1 MPFAFNNAYIG
12 EEELTFEQK
21 VDRGRQEMAS
31 NMIDGSPPPP
41 YPAPPLTATT
51 PGAFEWHDGFFT
63 AVAFGLLLLACGV
76 FYWTASFC
84 EVSPNLTT
92 NLHIQSGLEQ
102 MEVFEKKREQLEV

>member
-21 VDRGRQEMAS
+21 MDRGKQDMVS
-31 NMIDGSPPPP
+31 NVIPLPHEHGVPPQPVVP
-41 YPAPPLTATT
+41 S
-51 PGAFEWHDGFFT
+51 GFDWNDGFFT

-84 EVSPNLTT
+84 EVNPNLTT

-102 MEVFEKKREQLEV
+102 MEIVEKHREQQELSQ